1 MPAKVTHVLNNAQIA
16 YILRSP
22 NGPVARDLIK
32 RGIKVQSRAKRNLGG
47 STGSGPRR
55 VDSGLLRATLGT
67 QLRSDG
73 GDLVMRVGSGL
84 YYSLWVHNGTGLY
97 GPRHTWIVPKAKKF
111 MRWTDKGGKVH
122 FAKRVKGM
130 KPNPYLKNAL
140 PAYKASSSA

>member
-55 VDSGLLRATLGT
+55 VDTGLLRSTLGT
-67 QLRSDG
+67 QLRTDG
-73 GDLVMRVGSGL
+73 AELVMRVGSGL
-84 YYSLWVHNGTGLY
+84 YYSRWIHDGTGLY
-97 GPRHTWIVPKAKKF
+97 GPKHTWIVPKAKKWL
-111 MRWTDKGGKVH
+111 RWHDKGGKVH
-122 FAKRVKGM
+122 FAKRIKGI
-130 KPNPYLKNAL
+130 KPNPYLKDAL